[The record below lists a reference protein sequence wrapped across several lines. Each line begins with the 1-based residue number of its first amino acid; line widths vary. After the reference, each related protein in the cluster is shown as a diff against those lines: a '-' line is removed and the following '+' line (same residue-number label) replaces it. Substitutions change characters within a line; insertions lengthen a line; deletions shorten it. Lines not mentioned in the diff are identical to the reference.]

1 MPSTTTNYGLY
12 KPLVN
17 DPTDQDL
24 WGGYLNTNMD
34 ILDSAIF
41 NGLANAVPVGTVI
54 QRPSTVAPTGYVL
67 MQGQLITRLAP
78 YAALWTF
85 ANASSNI
92 VTDAAWPSSKGAF
105 SSGNGTSTFRLP
117 DPRGLFSRVL
127 DNGAG
132 IDTSRSI
139 STIQTDDVKPHNH
152 TATVTD
158 PGHAHNFQFT
168 NMGGDGT
175 NGGKVDQ
182 SSGGATAS
190 DLFTTVAATTGLS
203 VAVNNSTGTETRPK
217 NFAWPMFIK
226 Y

>member
-1 MPSTTTNYGLY
+1 MPSATTHYGLY

-34 ILDSAIF
+34 TLDNAIYT
-41 NGLANAVPVGTVI
+41 GLANAVPVGTVI
-54 QRPSTVAPTGYVL
+54 QRPSTVAPSGYLL
-67 MQGQLITRLAP
+67 MQGQLINRASP
-78 YAALWTF
+78 YDALWTF
-85 ANASSNI
+85 ANASGNI
-92 VTDAAWPSSKGAF
+92 VTDASWASNKAAF

-117 DPRGLFSRVL
+117 DPRGLFARVL

-132 IDTSRSI
+132 VDTGRTI
-139 STIQTDDVKPHNH
+139 STVQTDDVKPHNH
-152 TATVTD
+152 SATVTD
-158 PGHAHNFQFT
+158 PGHAHNLQFT

-182 SSGGATAS
+182 SAGGATSS
-190 DLFTTVAATTGLS
+190 DIFTTSVATTGIS
-203 VAVNNSTGTETRPK
+203 VTVNNSTGTETRPK